1 MQKSKTEQL
10 DDYFRK
16 ALTFLFLVLSDFCEI
31 RMNHVESDRASVIQ
45 LDLRRDNWSYLVIYT
60 KFCGAKF
67 YNPTKNNTKPK
78 NTCKIPNKIV
88 N

>member
-67 YNPTKNNTKPK
+67 YNPTKKQHKAKKYLQNPK
-78 NTCKIPNKIV
+78 
-88 N
+88 